1 MYGRSVFF
9 ISAVMI
15 VMLLALF
22 TPCSAYGSW
31 EGSEGILIQ
40 NEELDGVRYD
50 DYIRIFDVMGYLDYA
65 GNLSLASGMS
75 VQVIT
80 IENGGVLS
88 PDVILPVPE
97 VIYVTSG
104 TLMLTVNDEEFRA
117 EKGDAV
123 YVPSKATRHYAN
135 EADETVRFF
144 SVTDQLPVPGDE
156 ESLYQNVTKNQ
167 EDPVDITRVISEEM
181 VTGLEPGSKELN
193 QSFHFSRLIHP
204 LEGPY
209 NTGFDLGTI
218 RIFQGFG
225 IPDHY
230 VDGRYQLMTVL
241 SGSGTISIGCHDY
254 QVGRND
260 IIYVAPGAVM
270 SAEASEEMELMILVN
285 PYYQEKFDKEIP
297 YACDY
302 LY

>member
-1 MYGRSVFF
+1 
-9 ISAVMI
+9 MI
-15 VMLLALF
+15 VMLLALLS
-22 TPCSAYGSW
+22 PCSAYGSW

-65 GNLSLASGMS
+65 GNLSLTSDMS

-88 PDVILPVPE
+88 PDGILPAPE
-97 VIYVTSG
+97 VLYVTCG
-104 TLMLTVNDEEFRA
+104 TLMLTVNDEEFQA

-123 YVPSKATRHYAN
+123 YIPSKATRRYAN
-135 EADETVRFF
+135 EADETVCFF

-156 ESLYQNVTKNQ
+156 ESLYQNETKNQ
-167 EDPVDITRVISEEM
+167 EDPVDITHVISENM
-181 VTGLEPGSKELN
+181 VTGLELGSKELN